1 MELKSVSLA
10 IPNAVFFITG
20 SDTNDVPGIDRGSII
35 WSTPACI
42 AVGCT
47 PDCDG
52 ETRIII
58 GLSPQ
63 VNLGSQPVFDGRLET
78 PDRIVSV
85 DIVPGTKVLEQKVP
99 GADTRVRIWVNHPTQ
114 PDNVTIA
121 LG

>member
-1 MELKSVSLA
+1 MESKSVTLP

-20 SDTNDVPGIDRGSII
+20 SDTNDIPEIHRGSIV
-35 WSTPACI
+35 WSKPACI

-52 ETRIII
+52 ETRIVI

-63 VNLGSQPVFDGRLET
+63 VNLGSQPAFDGRLET

-85 DIVPGTKVLEQKVP
+85 DIVPGTSVLQQKVP
-99 GADTRVRIWVNHPTQ
+99 GADTRVRIWVSHPTQ